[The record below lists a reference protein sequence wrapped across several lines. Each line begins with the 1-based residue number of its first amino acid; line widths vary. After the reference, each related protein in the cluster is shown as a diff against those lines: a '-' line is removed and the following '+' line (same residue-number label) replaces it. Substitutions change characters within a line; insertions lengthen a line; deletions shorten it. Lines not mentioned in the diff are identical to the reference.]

1 MHTLFRLVNFQNLGF
16 RMEATANAKSSV
28 FFLLFFL
35 IFSFRVVREKIMS
48 SNLSG
53 RREGSTHAQ
62 GMRPSTTAVDGG
74 NAKSFE

>member
-53 RREGSTHAQ
+53 RREGSNAQ